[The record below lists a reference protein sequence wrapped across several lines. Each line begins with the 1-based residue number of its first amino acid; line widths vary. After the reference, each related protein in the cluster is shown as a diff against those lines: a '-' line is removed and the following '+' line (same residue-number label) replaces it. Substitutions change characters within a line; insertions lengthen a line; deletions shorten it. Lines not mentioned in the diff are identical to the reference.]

1 MKHYG
6 AIEAGGT
13 KFVCAVGTENGEI
26 IDRLT
31 IPTETPEET
40 IGKLTDFFSKY
51 QLTSM
56 GVGSFGPISV
66 AKDKEDYGYI
76 TNTPKLAWKG
86 YPFIPELEKR
96 LGIPVSFTTDVN
108 AAALGELT
116 KGAAQGLESCLY
128 ITVGTG
134 IGAGAIV
141 GGRLVQSTLHPEMG
155 HLLIRRH
162 PQDMFEGI
170 CPYHKDCLEGMAS
183 GPALEKRWGKKGKD
197 LAENEEV
204 WELEADY
211 LAQALMQYILILCP
225 EKIIMGGGVMK
236 QQQLFPLIRK
246 KLAEYMNGYVDLPDL
261 EGYIVPPG
269 LGDDQGITGA
279 LALAHAA
286 G

>member
-40 IGKLTDFFSKY
+40 IGELTAFFSKY

-56 GVGSFGPISV
+56 GVGSFGPICV
-66 AKDKEDYGYI
+66 AKEKEEYGYI
-76 TNTPKLAWKG
+76 TNTPKLAWKA

-96 LGIPVSFTTDVN
+96 LGVPVSFTTDVN
-108 AAALGELT
+108 AAVLGEIT
-116 KGAAQGLESCLY
+116 KGAAQGLNSCLY

-134 IGAGAIV
+134 IGAGAII
-141 GGRLVQSTLHPEMG
+141 GGELVQSATHPEMG
-155 HLLIRRH
+155 HILIRRS
-162 PQDMFEGI
+162 PEDSFAGN
-170 CPYHKDCLEGMAS
+170 CPYHSDCLEGMAS

-197 LAENEEV
+197 LAGETKV

-225 EKIIMGGGVMK
+225 DKIIMGGGVMK

-246 KLAEYMNGYVDLPDL
+246 KLSEYLNGYVDLPDL
-261 EGYIVPPG
+261 EDFIVPPG
-269 LGDDQGITGA
+269 LGDDAGITGA
-279 LALAHAA
+279 LVLALSAE
-286 G
+286 